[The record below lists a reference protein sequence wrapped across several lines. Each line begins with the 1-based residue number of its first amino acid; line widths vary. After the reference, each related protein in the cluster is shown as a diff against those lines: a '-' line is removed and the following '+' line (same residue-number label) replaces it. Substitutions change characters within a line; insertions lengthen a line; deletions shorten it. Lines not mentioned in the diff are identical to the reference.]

1 MRAYLVRRLFLS
13 VIVIFILTAITFIL
27 AYKVPGDPARMIA
40 GQHAKIEQVEAVRH
54 QLGLDK
60 PVIVQYYLYLGRL
73 IHGDLG
79 ISLKTRNEVATDIR
93 QFFAATLE
101 LTTYAM
107 ALTILVGIS
116 LGLFSALN
124 QNNLG
129 DHLSRLFSLF
139 GVSVP
144 IYWLGLILQLVFGSI
159 PSMPIQGRV
168 SVEIDRA
175 FPLHLV
181 TGIYTLDAL
190 ISGNWVF
197 LRDALLHLILPTI
210 CMAYPALVIV
220 TRMTR
225 ATVLEVLENDYVRT
239 ARAKGLNS
247 IRVIFVHALPNAM
260 LPILTIIGLS
270 YGTLLSGSFLIEQVF
285 SWPGLGRYAI
295 RAAQNA
301 DYPAIMGVTI
311 LIALI
316 FSFVNIAIDML
327 YGVFDPRIR
336 NRTT

>member
-1 MRAYLVRRLFLS
+1 
-13 VIVIFILTAITFIL
+13 
-27 AYKVPGDPARMIA
+27 
-40 GQHAKIEQVEAVRH
+40 
-54 QLGLDK
+54 
-60 PVIVQYYLYLGRL
+60 
-73 IHGDLG
+73 
-79 ISLKTRNEVATDIR
+79 
-93 QFFAATLE
+93 
-101 LTTYAM
+101 
-107 ALTILVGIS
+107 
-116 LGLFSALN
+116 
-124 QNNLG
+124 
-129 DHLSRLFSLF
+129 
-139 GVSVP
+139 
-144 IYWLGLILQLVFGSI
+144 
-159 PSMPIQGRV
+159 
-168 SVEIDRA
+168 
-175 FPLHLV
+175 V

-210 CMAYPALVIV
+210 CLAYPALVTV

-247 IRVIFVHALPNAM
+247 IRVVFVHALPNAM

-270 YGTLLSGSFLIEQVF
+270 YGTLLSGSFLVEQVF

-336 NRTT
+336 NQTT